1 MKVELTPQEILVIQ
15 KALTTHHY
23 VVERVLNGDK
33 ILDKATLKEA
43 IDILLTMK
51 NINHKL
57 IK

>member
-1 MKVELTPQEILVIQ
+1 MKIELTPQEILVIQ
-15 KALTTHHY
+15 KALTTHQHII
-23 VVERVLNGDK
+23 ERVLNGDK